1 MQAIVGYITVDLD
14 NAPWTV
20 ALHLFMALM
29 FTSSLIAIGIMWWH
43 NQTGLPE
50 YLMIDIKNEK
60 IMNLLWFMAFFLLL
74 QMLIGALLSSGYHRG
89 ACGIGFSNGWPF
101 CHGKIIP
108 ELSQLGTI
116 IQFIH
121 RISALLVA
129 GFFIW
134 GRKSVNENHGKSIL
148 SVFIDV
154 TLGLYIINIGI
165 GGLYLI
171 LAGEGTFPGW
181 VSLLHLLIG
190 TVAFLSIAGAYL
202 LCNTNQ
208 KVVNSE

>member
-1 MQAIVGYITVDLD
+1 
-14 NAPWTV
+14 
-20 ALHLFMALM
+20 
-29 FTSSLIAIGIMWWH
+29 
-43 NQTGLPE
+43 
-50 YLMIDIKNEK
+50 
-60 IMNLLWFMAFFLLL
+60 
-74 QMLIGALLSSGYHRG
+74 MLIGALLSSGYHRG
-89 ACGIGFSNGWPF
+89 SCGIGFSNGWPF

-134 GRKSVNENHGKSIL
+134 GRKWVNENHGKSIL

-171 LAGEGTFPGW
+171 LAGEGPFPGW